1 MILNH
6 IAFYYCQIY
15 LESPFFL
22 NRALHQ
28 GYVLNIISL
37 FSDILVKN
45 KNTDIVSNFGKYC
58 HHELFE
64 MKIIKK
70 NIIAKYSKILLIVLY
85 LHFLILFANI
95 FSSQIRIVI
104 KFNIMCKICS
114 EHKKNEKKYWH
125 NIRYLNYIM
134 QLVSNKI
141 GLLAKQRKFGF
152 KFSDFVFHWNNFC
165 STCTTIFKVKI
176 LFVSQ
181 HNFAYFLLV
190 YLTFPF
196 K

>member
-45 KNTDIVSNFGKYC
+45 RNTDIVSNFGKYC

-70 NIIAKYSKILLIVLY
+70 KYYSKIFQDFAY
-85 LHFLILFANI
+85 RALFA
-95 FSSQIRIVI
+95 F
-104 KFNIMCKICS
+104 FNPFCK
-114 EHKKNEKKYWH
+114 
-125 NIRYLNYIM
+125 
-134 QLVSNKI
+134 
-141 GLLAKQRKFGF
+141 
-152 KFSDFVFHWNNFC
+152 
-165 STCTTIFKVKI
+165 
-176 LFVSQ
+176 
-181 HNFAYFLLV
+181 YF
-190 YLTFPF
+190 
-196 K
+196 